1 LVLLPLELPKI
12 IESLKRKNVR
22 VKILNPFIISEPPV
36 HTNRR
41 TNIFNYRYGD
51 LSPVTPL
58 GRALASLCAIFG
70 ISVVSMLVSVLAE
83 RYQRVYT
90 RKLFLNEKYSD
101 NLVFEDDENNDSFR
115 SETPTR
121 KQTESLPNTD
131 ETLIYKEISEEE
143 KNRSE
148 NSTEKIQFVIG
159 FISDDSKKIKQSMMI
174 EVIKELLQTKLGKQ
188 CLITRTDVF

>member
-1 LVLLPLELPKI
+1 
-12 IESLKRKNVR
+12 
-22 VKILNPFIISEPPV
+22 
-36 HTNRR
+36 
-41 TNIFNYRYGD
+41 
-51 LSPVTPL
+51 VTPL

-131 ETLIYKEISEEE
+131 ETL
-143 KNRSE
+143 
-148 NSTEKIQFVIG
+148 
-159 FISDDSKKIKQSMMI
+159 
-174 EVIKELLQTKLGKQ
+174 
-188 CLITRTDVF
+188 